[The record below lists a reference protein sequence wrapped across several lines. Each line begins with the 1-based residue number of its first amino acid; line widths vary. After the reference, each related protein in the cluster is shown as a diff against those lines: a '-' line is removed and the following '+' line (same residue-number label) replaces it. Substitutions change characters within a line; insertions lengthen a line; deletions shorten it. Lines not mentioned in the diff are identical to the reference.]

1 MELFTPDFGL
11 IFWMFVAFAVLF
23 FLLWKF
29 AWPWIM
35 KGVDSRAE
43 LIDQGVLY
51 AREAK
56 EQLDSA
62 KQQAEQF
69 EKDARARQADIMR
82 EADKMKS
89 QIIEEARTEAAR
101 EAKKEMDAAK
111 VAIEQ
116 ARKEARQSFRDEVSA
131 AALEIATEVVRG
143 QLADPKAQTRLVDT
157 LLDQIDANPA
167 PAEN

>member
-23 FLLWKF
+23 LLMWKF
-29 AWPWIM
+29 AWPAIM
-35 KGVDSRAE
+35 KGIDSRAE

-56 EQLDSA
+56 EQLDNA
-62 KQQAEQF
+62 KAQAEKF
-69 EKDARARQADIMR
+69 EAEARSRQADILR
-82 EADKMKS
+82 EADRMKS
-89 QIIEEARTEAAR
+89 QIIEEARSEAAR

-116 ARKEARQSFRDEVSA
+116 ARKEARQNFRDEVSA
-131 AALEIATEVVRG
+131 AALDIAQKVVG
-143 QLADPKAQTRLVDT
+143 KQLSDPVAQAKLVDNI
-157 LLDQIDANPA
+157 LDQIETAD
-167 PAEN
+167 

>member
-23 FLLWKF
+23 FLMWKF
-29 AWPWIM
+29 AWPAIM

-62 KQQAEQF
+62 KAQAEKF
-69 EKDARARQADIMR
+69 EAEARVRQADILR
-82 EADKMKS
+82 EADRMKS

-131 AALEIATEVVRG
+131 AALDIAQKVVG
-143 QLADPKAQTRLVDT
+143 KQLSDSSAQAKLVDNI
-157 LLDQIDANPA
+157 L
-167 PAEN
+167 

>member
-11 IFWMFVAFAVLF
+11 VFWMFVCFAVLF

-29 AWPWIM
+29 AWPAIM

-51 AREAK
+51 AQQAK

-62 KQQAEQF
+62 KLQAEKF
-69 EKDARARQADIMR
+69 EDEARVRQAEILR
-82 EADKMKS
+82 EADRMKS

-116 ARKEARQSFRDEVSA
+116 ARKEAQQSFRNEVSA
-131 AALEIATEVVRG
+131 FALDIAQKVVRTE
-143 QLADPKAQTRLVDT
+143 LADPAAQARLVDSI
-157 LLDQIDANPA
+157 LDQMEPGK
-167 PAEN
+167 

>member
-29 AWPWIM
+29 AWPAIM
-35 KGVDSRAE
+35 KGVDSRAD

-56 EQLDSA
+56 EQLDNA
-62 KQQAEQF
+62 KQKAEEF
-69 EKDARARQADIMR
+69 EAEARSRQADILR
-82 EADKMKS
+82 EADRMKS

-131 AALEIATEVVRG
+131 AALDIAQKVVG
-143 QLADPKAQTRLVDT
+143 KQLSNPSAQAKLVDNI
-157 LLDQIDANPA
+157 LDQIETAN
-167 PAEN
+167 

>member
-29 AWPWIM
+29 AWPAIM

-43 LIDQGVLY
+43 LIDKGVLY

-62 KQQAEQF
+62 KEQAEKF
-69 EKDARARQADIMR
+69 EAEARSRQADILR

-89 QIIEEARTEAAR
+89 QIIEQARTEASR

-111 VAIEQ
+111 AAIEQ
-116 ARKEARQSFRDEVSA
+116 ARKEAQQSFCEEVSA
-131 AALEIATEVVRG
+131 AALEIATQVVRN
-143 QLADPKAQTRLVDT
+143 QLNDTKAQQKLVDNI
-157 LLDQIDANPA
+157 LDQIETAN
-167 PAEN
+167 

>member
-23 FLLWKF
+23 LILWKF
-29 AWPWIM
+29 AWPAIM

-62 KQQAEQF
+62 RQQAEKF
-69 EKDARARQADIMR
+69 EAEARTRQAEILR
-82 EADKMKS
+82 EADRMKT
-89 QIIEEARTEAAR
+89 QIIEQARTEAAS
-101 EAKKEMDAAK
+101 EAKKEIDSAK

-116 ARKEARQSFRDEVSA
+116 ARKEAQQSFREEVSA
-131 AALEIATEVVRG
+131 AALQIAAQVVRG
-143 QLADPKAQTRLVDT
+143 QLQNPEAQAKLVDNI
-157 LLDQIDANPA
+157 LDQIESAN
-167 PAEN
+167 

>member
-23 FLLWKF
+23 LLLWKF
-29 AWPWIM
+29 AWPAIM

-56 EQLDSA
+56 EQLDNA
-62 KQQAEQF
+62 KQQAEEF
-69 EKDARARQADIMR
+69 EAQARSRQADILR
-82 EADKMKS
+82 EADRMKS

-116 ARKEARQSFRDEVSA
+116 ARKEAQQTFRDQVSA
-131 AALEIATEVVRG
+131 TALEIAG
-143 QLADPKAQTRLVDT
+143 QVLGKQLSDTATQAKLVDN
-157 LLDQIDANPA
+157 LLDKIESAD
-167 PAEN
+167 

>member
-23 FLLWKF
+23 LLLWKF
-29 AWPWIM
+29 AWPAIM

-43 LIDQGVLY
+43 LIDRGVLY

-56 EQLDSA
+56 EQLDNA
-62 KQQAEQF
+62 KQQAEEF
-69 EKDARARQADIMR
+69 EAEARSRQAEILR
-82 EADKMKS
+82 EADRMKS
-89 QIIEEARTEAAR
+89 QIIEEARSEAAR

-131 AALEIATEVVRG
+131 AALDIARQVVG
-143 QLADPKAQTRLVDT
+143 KQLSDPTVQAKLVDNI
-157 LLDQIDANPA
+157 LDQIETAN
-167 PAEN
+167 

>member
-11 IFWMFVAFAVLF
+11 VFWMFVSFAVLF
-23 FLLWKF
+23 LILWKF
-29 AWPWIM
+29 AWPAIM

-51 AREAK
+51 AQQAK

-62 KQQAEQF
+62 KLQAEKF
-69 EKDARARQADIMR
+69 EEQARARQAEIVR
-82 EADKMKS
+82 EAEKMKS

-101 EAKKEMDAAK
+101 EAKKEMDSAR

-116 ARKEARQSFRDEVSA
+116 ARKEAQQSFRNEVSA
-131 AALEIATEVVRG
+131 FAFDIAGRVVRNE
-143 QLADPKAQTRLVDT
+143 LADPKAQAKLVDSI
-157 LLDQIDANPA
+157 LDQI
-167 PAEN
+167 ETGK

>member
-11 IFWMFVAFAVLF
+11 VFWMFVCFAVLF
-23 FLLWKF
+23 LLLWKF
-29 AWPWIM
+29 AWPAIM

-51 AREAK
+51 AQQAK

-62 KQQAEQF
+62 RLQAEKF
-69 EKDARARQADIMR
+69 EDEARARQGEILR
-82 EADKMKS
+82 EAEKMKS

-101 EAKKEMDAAK
+101 EAKKEMDSAR

-116 ARKEARQSFRDEVSA
+116 ARKEAQQSFRNEVSA
-131 AALEIATEVVRG
+131 FALDIAQKVVRTE
-143 QLADPKAQTRLVDT
+143 LADPKAQAKLVDSI
-157 LLDQIDANPA
+157 LDQMEPGK
-167 PAEN
+167 

>member
-23 FLLWKF
+23 LLLWKF
-29 AWPWIM
+29 AWPAIM

-43 LIDQGVLY
+43 LIDKGVLY

-62 KQQAEQF
+62 KEQAEKF
-69 EKDARARQADIMR
+69 EAEARSRQADILR

-89 QIIEEARTEAAR
+89 QIIEQARTEASR

-111 VAIEQ
+111 AAIEQ
-116 ARKEARQSFRDEVSA
+116 ARKEAQQSFRDEVSA
-131 AALEIATEVVRG
+131 AALEIATQVVRN
-143 QLADPKAQTRLVDT
+143 QLGDPKAQQKLVDNI
-157 LLDQIDANPA
+157 LDQIETAN
-167 PAEN
+167 

>member
-23 FLLWKF
+23 LLMWKF
-29 AWPWIM
+29 AWPAIM
-35 KGVDSRAE
+35 KGVDSRAD
-43 LIDQGVLY
+43 LIDKGVLY

-62 KQQAEQF
+62 KEQAEKF
-69 EKDARARQADIMR
+69 EAEARSRQADILR

-89 QIIEEARTEAAR
+89 QIIEQARTEASAEAR
-101 EAKKEMDAAK
+101 KEMDAAK

-116 ARKEARQSFRDEVSA
+116 ARKEAQQSFRDEVSA
-131 AALEIATEVVRG
+131 AALEIAAQVVRDRLSDS
-143 QLADPKAQTRLVDT
+143 QAQAKLVDKI
-157 LLDQIDANPA
+157 LDQIETAN
-167 PAEN
+167 

>member
-23 FLLWKF
+23 LLLWKF
-29 AWPWIM
+29 AWPAIM

-43 LIDQGVLY
+43 LIDKGVLY

-69 EKDARARQADIMR
+69 EAEARTRQAEILR

-89 QIIEEARTEAAR
+89 QIIDQARSEAAQ
-101 EAKKEMDAAK
+101 EAKKEMEAAK
-111 VAIEQ
+111 AAIEQ
-116 ARKEARQSFRDEVSA
+116 ARKEAQQSFRDEVSA
-131 AALEIATEVVRG
+131 AALEIATQVVRG
-143 QLADPKAQTRLVDT
+143 QLANPQAQQKLVDNI
-157 LLDQIDANPA
+157 LDQIETAN
-167 PAEN
+167 

>member
-23 FLLWKF
+23 LLLWKF
-29 AWPWIM
+29 AWPAIM

-56 EQLDSA
+56 EQLDNA
-62 KQQAEQF
+62 KQQAEEF
-69 EKDARARQADIMR
+69 EAQARARQAEILR
-82 EADKMKS
+82 EADRMKS
-89 QIIEEARTEAAR
+89 QIIEEARSEASR
-101 EAKKEMDAAK
+101 EAKKEMEAAK

-131 AALEIATEVVRG
+131 AALTIAQQVVG
-143 QLADPKAQTRLVDT
+143 QQLADPQAQAKLVDNI
-157 LLDQIDANPA
+157 LDNIENAN
-167 PAEN
+167 

>member
-23 FLLWKF
+23 LLLWKF
-29 AWPWIM
+29 AWPAIM

-56 EQLDSA
+56 EQLDNA
-62 KQQAEQF
+62 KQQAEEF
-69 EKDARARQADIMR
+69 EAQARVRQAEILR
-82 EADKMKS
+82 EADRMKS
-89 QIIEEARTEAAR
+89 QIIEEARTQASR

-116 ARKEARQSFRDEVSA
+116 ARKEAQQSFRDEVSA
-131 AALEIATEVVRG
+131 AALTIAQQVVG
-143 QLADPKAQTRLVDT
+143 QTLANPEAQAKLVDNI
-157 LLDQIDANPA
+157 LDNIEKAD
-167 PAEN
+167 

>member
-11 IFWMFVAFAVLF
+11 VFWMFVSFAVLF
-23 FLLWKF
+23 LILWKF
-29 AWPWIM
+29 AWPAIM

-51 AREAK
+51 AQQAK

-62 KQQAEQF
+62 KLQAEKF
-69 EKDARARQADIMR
+69 EEQARARQAEIVR
-82 EADKMKS
+82 EAEKMKS

-101 EAKKEMDAAK
+101 EAKKEMDSAR

-116 ARKEARQSFRDEVSA
+116 ARKEAQQSFRNEVSA
-131 AALEIATEVVRG
+131 FALDIAGRVVRNE
-143 QLADPKAQTRLVDT
+143 LADPKAQAKLVDSI
-157 LLDQIDANPA
+157 LDQIEPGK
-167 PAEN
+167 

>member
-23 FLLWKF
+23 LLLWKF
-29 AWPWIM
+29 AWPAIM
-35 KGVDSRAE
+35 KGVDSRAD

-56 EQLDSA
+56 EQLDNA
-62 KQQAEQF
+62 KQQAEEF
-69 EKDARARQADIMR
+69 EAQARVRQAEILR
-82 EADKMKS
+82 EADRMKS
-89 QIIEEARTEAAR
+89 QIIEEARTQASR

-116 ARKEARQSFRDEVSA
+116 ARKEAQQSFRDEVSA
-131 AALEIATEVVRG
+131 AALTIAQQVVGRT
-143 QLADPKAQTRLVDT
+143 LANPEAQAKLVDNI
-157 LLDQIDANPA
+157 LDNIEKAD
-167 PAEN
+167 

>member
-11 IFWMFVAFAVLF
+11 IFWMFLAFAVLF
-23 FLLWKF
+23 LLLWKF
-29 AWPWIM
+29 AWPAIM

-43 LIDQGVLY
+43 LIDKGVLY

-69 EKDARARQADIMR
+69 EAEARTRQAEILR

-89 QIIEEARTEAAR
+89 QIIDQARSEAAQ
-101 EAKKEMDAAK
+101 EAKKEMEAAK
-111 VAIEQ
+111 AAIEQ
-116 ARKEARQSFRDEVSA
+116 ARKEAQQSFRDEVSA
-131 AALEIATEVVRG
+131 AALEIATQVVRG
-143 QLADPKAQTRLVDT
+143 QLANPQAQQKLVDNI
-157 LLDQIDANPA
+157 LDQIETAN
-167 PAEN
+167 

>member
-11 IFWMFVAFAVLF
+11 VFWMFVAFAVLF
-23 FLLWKF
+23 LLLWKF
-29 AWPWIM
+29 AWPAIM

-62 KQQAEQF
+62 KEQAALF
-69 EKDARARQADIMR
+69 EAQARARQNEILN
-82 EADKMKS
+82 EAAQIKS
-89 QIIEEARTEAAR
+89 RIIEEARAEAAR

-111 VAIEQ
+111 VSIDQ
-116 ARKEARQSFRDEVSA
+116 ARKQARESFRREVSE
-131 AALEIATEVVRG
+131 AALEIAQTVVRG
-143 QLADPKAQTRLVDT
+143 QLADPKAQAKLVDNI
-157 LLDQIDANPA
+157 LDQIETAN
-167 PAEN
+167 

>member
-23 FLLWKF
+23 LLLWKF
-29 AWPWIM
+29 AWPAIM

-62 KQQAEQF
+62 RQQAEHF
-69 EKDARARQADIMR
+69 ESEARQRQADILR
-82 EADKMKS
+82 DADKMKN
-89 QIIEEARTEAAR
+89 QIIEQARAEASAEARKEMEAAR
-101 EAKKEMDAAK
+101 Q
-111 VAIEQ
+111 AIEQ
-116 ARKEARQSFRDEVSA
+116 ARKEASQHFRDEVSA
-131 AALEIATEVVRG
+131 AALQIATEVVRG
-143 QLADPKAQTRLVDT
+143 QLQDPKAQQKLVDDLIT
-157 LLDQIDANPA
+157 SIETAD
-167 PAEN
+167 

>member
-23 FLLWKF
+23 LLLWKF
-29 AWPWIM
+29 AWPAIM

-62 KQQAEQF
+62 KTQAAKF
-69 EKDARARQADIMR
+69 EAEARSRQADILR
-82 EADKMKS
+82 EADRMKS

-116 ARKEARQSFRDEVSA
+116 ARKEAKESFRRQVSA
-131 AALEIATEVVRG
+131 AALDIAQQVVG
-143 QLADPKAQTRLVDT
+143 QQLSDTANQAKLVDNI
-157 LLDQIDANPA
+157 LDKIETAD
-167 PAEN
+167 

>member
-23 FLLWKF
+23 FLMWKF
-29 AWPWIM
+29 AWPAIM

-62 KQQAEQF
+62 KAQAEKF
-69 EKDARARQADIMR
+69 EAEARVRQADILR
-82 EADKMKS
+82 EADRMKS

-131 AALEIATEVVRG
+131 AALDIAQKVVG
-143 QLADPKAQTRLVDT
+143 KQLSDSSAQAKLVDNI
-157 LLDQIDANPA
+157 LDQIETAD
-167 PAEN
+167 